1 MSMTGD
7 RSVLHLEFTRTEEQ
21 DSAVLRMFTDGQ
33 VEERICG
40 GWIGDRNLLS
50 GVFDDGSVS
59 EFGHVN
65 VAIRAY
71 EVFERAIVES
81 WSPNASGD
89 SNVYKK
95 RRLET
100 SAVFESIE
108 RLNELWSR
116 VTPTPVPEGEE
127 GDRSVFHL
135 GSS

>member
-1 MSMTGD
+1 MTVCF
-7 RSVLHLEFTRTEEQ
+7 SVLHLIWTRAEED
-21 DSAVLRMFTDGQ
+21 DSTGPNVRTDGQ
-33 VEERICG
+33 VEERPG
-40 GWIGDRNLLS
+40 GRWIRDRNLLS
-50 GVFDDGSVS
+50 GVLYDGSVS

-65 VAIRAY
+65 VVIRAY

-89 SNVYKK
+89 SNVYKR